1 MTEQEAVEWLRT
13 NFGEPRFS
21 GLERFVQALLTEN
34 ASQNLIS
41 KGSADA
47 IWARHIVDSAQLL
60 RFATHARTVL
70 DVGSGPG
77 LPGLVMAIVSDAQ
90 FTLVEPR
97 RRRTEFLWT
106 AVQAIGLQNVTI
118 ETGTVQNLPTAHY
131 EAIVARAYAA
141 LPEIFAS
148 TKRLTE
154 SSTVWILPKGRSAEA
169 ELEEARKSWQGVFHV
184 EHSLTDKDAR
194 IIVAS
199 GVRPRSA

>member
-1 MTEQEAVEWLRT
+1 MTEYEAVVWLRD
-13 NFGEPRFS
+13 NFGEQRLLK
-21 GLERFVQALLTEN
+21 LERFVELLLAEN
-34 ASQNLIS
+34 SSQNLIS
-41 KGSADA
+41 MGSVPA

-60 RFATHARTVL
+60 RLIIDPTTVL

-77 LPGLVMAIVSDAQ
+77 LPGLVLAILSDAQ

-97 RRRTEFLWT
+97 RRRTDFLLN
-106 AVQAIGLQNVTI
+106 AVQSIGLCNVTI
-118 ETGTVQNLPTAHY
+118 ETGTVQNLPTAQY

-141 LPEIFAS
+141 LPVIFAS
-148 TKRLTE
+148 TKRLTG
-154 SSTVWILPKGRSAEA
+154 SSTIWVLPKGRSAEA